1 MNMEQQTPS
10 ETEWQV
16 MEIVWASETSLTSQE
31 IIKSMEQGDKSLS
44 PKTIRVLINRLCQ
57 KEILDYTVDEK
68 DSRVYH
74 YYAAKTK
81 EECIKEKSRHF
92 VDSYFSGNQTKA
104 LATLIT
110 GAHLNDA
117 QMKELRKLL
126 DM

>member
-1 MNMEQQTPS
+1 MEQQQMPS

-16 MEIVWASETSLTSQE
+16 MEIVWASDGSLTSQE
-31 IIKSMEQGDKSLS
+31 IIKEMEQGDKGLS

-57 KEILDYTVDEK
+57 KQILDFHVDER

-74 YYAAKTK
+74 YFATK
-81 EECIKEKSRHF
+81 DRDECLKEKSQHF
-92 VDSYFSGNQTKA
+92 ADSYFAGNQARA

-110 GAHLNDA
+110 GAHLTDA